1 VLLVGLVAV
10 LLVLLLWPEVASV
23 VLLLLLLLL
32 LIIRQ
37 VNVSHVIT
45 CGSRQNKTSS
55 SSIRKSI

>member
-23 VLLLLLLLL
+23 VLLLLLL